1 MFKNHAATHTI
12 TFLTLWHSQVPSR
25 FKQQSLGTC
34 HGGKLADAI
43 RQRQAYWQSG
53 LFALQMHKYRYRFMI
68 MEQDT
73 PSIAVRLRWGGM
85 RFLEKTKIQ
94 HFLLTSFQ
102 HLNDLYPC
110 SRMANNL
117 NFGNCYGLHTD
128 ADVVVANI
136 LTDFDGLRVC
146 FAVIQQL
153 DGKGMMLNDFCFS
166 VFQESAYLAKTEGYV
181 LIIP

>member
-1 MFKNHAATHTI
+1 MARKEI
-12 TFLTLWHSQVPSR
+12 
-25 FKQQSLGTC
+25 K
-34 HGGKLADAI
+34 I
-43 RQRQAYWQSG
+43 
-53 LFALQMHKYRYRFMI
+53 FMI

-117 NFGNCYGLHTD
+117 NFRNCYGLLLFRLSR
-128 ADVVVANI
+128 VGVPCQ
-136 LTDFDGLRVC
+136 DGR
-146 FAVIQQL
+146 
-153 DGKGMMLNDFCFS
+153 
-166 VFQESAYLAKTEGYV
+166 
-181 LIIP
+181 

>member
-1 MFKNHAATHTI
+1 
-12 TFLTLWHSQVPSR
+12 
-25 FKQQSLGTC
+25 
-34 HGGKLADAI
+34 
-43 RQRQAYWQSG
+43 
-53 LFALQMHKYRYRFMI
+53 

-117 NFGNCYGLHTD
+117 NFGNCYGLTFPISR
-128 ADVVVANI
+128 NQKFS
-136 LTDFDGLRVC
+136 L
-146 FAVIQQL
+146 
-153 DGKGMMLNDFCFS
+153 S
-166 VFQESAYLAKTEGYV
+166 VFQKMAYLAKTEGRH
-181 LIIP
+181 